1 MAKGWRDFDGKFIG
15 HEAVDNPL
23 SRRKLWK
30 SIRLDHEIEE
40 GDRDKRVVNC
50 AVDSQ
55 LLRVDV
61 VCLGRICENGCNVND
76 LVNK

>member
-1 MAKGWRDFDGKFIG
+1 MAKGWHDLDRKFIG
-15 HEAVDNPL
+15 HEAIDNPL
-23 SRRKLWK
+23 SRRELWK

-40 GDRDKRVVNC
+40 GDGNMRVVNC

-61 VCLGRICENGCNVND
+61 VCLERTRENGCNVND